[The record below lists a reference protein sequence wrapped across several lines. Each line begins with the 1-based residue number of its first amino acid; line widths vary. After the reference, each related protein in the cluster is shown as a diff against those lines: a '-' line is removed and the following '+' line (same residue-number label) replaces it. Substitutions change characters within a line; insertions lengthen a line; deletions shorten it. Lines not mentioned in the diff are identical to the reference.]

1 MLLLLLLNGSSWT
14 WQRFY
19 SGDSPSK
26 NQSVIETFVVFIES
40 DTVLYYR
47 EETPHMGCLHRCDD
61 HVSTGLK
68 PVQHVAAD
76 FPRGCLVNVMTVI
89 VLCLVVILKCLVV
102 ILKCHVV
109 LLKCLVVI
117 LKCLVVLPGAVPPL

>member
-1 MLLLLLLNGSSWT
+1 MLLLLNGSSWT

-76 FPRGCLVNVMTVI
+76 FPRGCLVNVMTDS
-89 VLCLVVILKCLVV
+89 VVSCGDTEVSCGDIEVSC
-102 ILKCHVV
+102 
-109 LLKCLVVI
+109 
-117 LKCLVVLPGAVPPL
+117 GATEVSCGDP